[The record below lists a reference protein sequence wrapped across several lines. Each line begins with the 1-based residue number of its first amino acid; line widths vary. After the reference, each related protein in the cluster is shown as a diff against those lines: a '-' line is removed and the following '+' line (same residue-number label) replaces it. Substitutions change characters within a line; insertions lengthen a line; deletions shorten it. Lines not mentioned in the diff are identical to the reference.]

1 MLEIEPAR
9 YFVRVIKREKLACHK
24 CPEGGVVTAAAGGR
38 KIVEKGK
45 LSDAVDRRC
54 AHQEISYSPNGD
66 RNADIF

>member
-1 MLEIEPAR
+1 MLEIESAR

-24 CPEGGVVTAAAGGR
+24 YPEGGVVTAAAGGR

>member
-1 MLEIEPAR
+1 VLEIEPAR

-24 CPEGGVVTAAAGGR
+24 CPEGGVVTAAAEGP

>member
-1 MLEIEPAR
+1 MLEIESAR

-24 CPEGGVVTAAAGGR
+24 YPEGGVVTAAARGT

-54 AHQEISYSPNGD
+54 AHQEISYSPNGG